1 MNNPLTKIT
10 GRAIIGTFKGIKSRS
25 ITNGKTQETSTIWE
39 AGVATYI
46 DDGFGG
52 SVEEIHMVSLSR
64 DQISTGTP
72 AKLNNFIG
80 KSVILPVWY
89 RAYATKTGAAMNAY
103 LTNDWEQ
110 TIFVIPEQPLSKVS

>member
-1 MNNPLTKIT
+1 MSTQTIKIS
-10 GRAIIGTFKGIKSRS
+10 GRAIIGVFKGIKSRQ

-39 AGVATYI
+39 AGVATYV

-52 SVEEIHMVSLSR
+52 VVEEIHLVSLSR
-64 DQISTGTP
+64 DQISSGTP

-80 KSVILPVWY
+80 KNVIFPVWY

-110 TIFVIPEQPLSKVS
+110 TIFVIPDQPLQKVS